1 MSEEKN
7 FEVVAV
13 SQTHASFVQ
22 KIRECLGLPD
32 YVDNILSPRSYAGG
46 EFYPTFRKDITGKNI
61 YIVCTQ
67 GPFQDPLDMIG
78 RTAYVADAAKRAGAN
93 KITVVFTD
101 LPFGRQDRGPEED
114 DKMKGQPNSTEVVAK
129 IMKTNSVDRI
139 LTLHM
144 HSEKIYGIYE
154 KVYCK
159 PGKEIVYNISPY
171 FLLGHYLLNDPNL
184 EIINKGE
191 NIVFM
196 SSDAGVKK
204 FVVQLRK
211 IMGLDNSGI
220 LYCKKARKVPNK
232 PDAVVIDIED
242 KFNFDKLDGKT
253 VIVPD
258 DIVDTGGTQLRAC
271 GWINIVHP
279 ELNHFLG
286 KPKDVIIYA
295 THAVF
300 AGEMHDDVQETLIKT
315 GAKEIIL
322 TNSRPYITHHTIYEF
337 RKYVSII
344 RTARLFA
351 NAIVQCCEKDR
362 HPDDYYKYDSV
373 EELNKDVSRMYNVK
387 NYFSIRKEEVEEITH

>member
-1 MSEEKN
+1 
-7 FEVVAV
+7 
-13 SQTHASFVQ
+13 
-22 KIRECLGLPD
+22 
-32 YVDNILSPRSYAGG
+32 
-46 EFYPTFRKDITGKNI
+46 
-61 YIVCTQ
+61 
-67 GPFQDPLDMIG
+67 MIG
-78 RTAYVADAAKRAGAN
+78 SQ
-93 KITVVFTD
+93 
-101 LPFGRQDRGPEED
+101 L
-114 DKMKGQPNSTEVVAK
+114 
-129 IMKTNSVDRI
+129 
-139 LTLHM
+139 
-144 HSEKIYGIYE
+144 
-154 KVYCK
+154 KVT
-159 PGKEIVYNISPY
+159 
-171 FLLGHYLLNDPNL
+171 
-184 EIINKGE
+184 
-191 NIVFM
+191 M
-196 SSDAGVKK
+196 
-204 FVVQLRK
+204 
-211 IMGLDNSGI
+211 
-220 LYCKKARKVPNK
+220 KKARKVPNK